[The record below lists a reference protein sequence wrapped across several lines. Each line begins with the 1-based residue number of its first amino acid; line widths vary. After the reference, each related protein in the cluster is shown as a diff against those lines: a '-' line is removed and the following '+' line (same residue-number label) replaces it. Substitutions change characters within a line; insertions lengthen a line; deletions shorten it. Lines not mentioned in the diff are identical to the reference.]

1 MVALGKLSSP
11 ALVSAAAEQARARRL
26 SQVFEEQASFV
37 WRTLRRL
44 GVAPGDLEDAAQE
57 VFVVVHKRLEEYE
70 ERASIRGWLYAIC
83 LRVSSR
89 QRRSSM
95 RRREQVVSEFPEIS
109 VEADQERGVEQRE
122 SLRLGQR
129 LLEALPEK
137 QRMVFMLYEVDHM
150 SMAEVAD
157 VIGCPIQTA
166 YARLHKARE
175 RVRIELA
182 RARVLG
188 KSP

>member
-11 ALVSAAAEQARARRL
+11 VLMSVAAPPARARRL

-44 GVAPGDLEDAAQE
+44 GVAPADLEDAAQE

-70 ERASIRGWLYAIC
+70 ERASMRGWLYAIC

-89 QRRSSM
+89 QRRTSM
-95 RRREQVVSEFPEIS
+95 RRREQIMSEVPEIS
-109 VEADQERGVEQRE
+109 VDPDQEQGVEQRQ
-122 SLRLGQR
+122 SLQLGQR

-137 QRMVFMLYEVDHM
+137 QRMVFMLYEVDHL
-150 SMAEVAD
+150 SMAEVAE
-157 VIGCPIQTA
+157 VVGCPIQTA

-175 RVRIELA
+175 RVRVELA

-188 KSP
+188 RSR